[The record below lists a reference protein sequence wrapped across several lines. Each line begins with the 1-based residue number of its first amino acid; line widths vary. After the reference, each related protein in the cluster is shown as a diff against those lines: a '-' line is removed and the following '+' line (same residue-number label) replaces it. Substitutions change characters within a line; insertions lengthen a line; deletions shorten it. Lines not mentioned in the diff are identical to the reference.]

1 MASRFFAGEEGRQL
15 VDTTPFEQL
24 AALDKLVHEPAR
36 LAIMT
41 ALASCTNADFTF
53 LQQLT
58 GLTRGNLSSHLAKL
72 EEAGLV
78 RIEKRFVGKTPNT
91 QLCLTEQGQGTIA
104 RHWELL
110 DKLRQDARKLDPLN
124 NSATVRATD

>member
-1 MASRFFAGEEGRQL
+1 ME
-15 VDTTPFEQL
+15 TTPFEQL

-41 ALASCTNADFTF
+41 ALASCLNADFTF

-58 GLTRGNLSSHLAKL
+58 GLTKGNLSSHLAKL

-78 RIEKRFVGKTPNT
+78 LIEKRFVGKTPNT
-91 QLCLTEQGQGTIA
+91 QIRLTEQGRQTIE

-110 DKLRQDARKLDPLN
+110 DKLRQGAKSLEL
-124 NSATVRATD
+124 S